1 MLIVLMVVVVAL
13 LGWVGWAYFLQ
24 SSMSA
29 GVMVPAPVSV
39 DSEQRSRSASGK
51 NFWGAWLALLS
62 GWGKGFR
69 RLLSGVTRSSVLL
82 ILAPVG
88 LVVLTALVVLSQRD
102 RVVVAPAR
110 VQANLYEA
118 AVGNVLREQKLAPPA
133 PLPPA
138 VFANTESRS
147 FTGADRDWSKL
158 DPVFSQLVLRVMD
171 RLRQRGVEVV
181 LLEGYRSPERQE
193 ALANQANKVTDAR
206 AFQSKHQ
213 FGLAVDLAPYRDG
226 HLIISEADPWAAKV
240 YELLGQEAEAV
251 GLTWGGHWSFRDLG
265 HIEAPGS
272 ISKNLRAAA
281 MAKAK

>member
-39 DSEQRSRSASGK
+39 DSEQRSRSVSGK

-62 GWGKGFR
+62 GWGQGFR
-69 RLLSGVTRSSVLL
+69 CLLSGVTRSSVLL
-82 ILAPVG
+82 ILTPVG

-102 RVVVAPAR
+102 RVVVAPALA
-110 VQANLYEA
+110 QANLYEA

-133 PLPPA
+133 PLLPA

-158 DPVFSQLVLRVMD
+158 DPVFSQLVLRVME

-272 ISKNLRAAA
+272 ISKNLRSAA